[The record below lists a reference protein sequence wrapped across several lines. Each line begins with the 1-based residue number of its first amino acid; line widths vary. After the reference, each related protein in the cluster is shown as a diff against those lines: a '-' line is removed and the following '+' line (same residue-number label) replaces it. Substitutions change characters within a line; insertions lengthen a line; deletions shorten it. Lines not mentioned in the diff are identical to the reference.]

1 VSAPDLKR
9 TSAEVIR
16 GKAWSAAASEPAL
29 RFWEKGE
36 SRRGILLSPFRF
48 AEQRFEIREGKLEFR
63 IGHISEI
70 LSELRDAFGISIDE
84 LVGRRSK

>member
-1 VSAPDLKR
+1 LIHREDSKR

-36 SRRGILLSPFRF
+36 NRRGILLSPLDS
-48 AEQRFEIREGKLEFR
+48 QGGFEANERR
-63 IGHISEI
+63 GHPRKSVERGSE
-70 LSELRDAFGISIDE
+70 
-84 LVGRRSK
+84 